1 MAGRFEGLSEM
12 EWKRFE
18 DIFPE
23 PDCRGKGMPHVHY
36 QYVLNINAYVR
47 YQ

>member
-12 EWKRFE
+12 EWKLFK

-23 PDCRGKGMPHVHY
+23 PELRGKGMPHAPY
-36 QYVLNINAYVR
+36 QYVLNTLMYCN
-47 YQ
+47 